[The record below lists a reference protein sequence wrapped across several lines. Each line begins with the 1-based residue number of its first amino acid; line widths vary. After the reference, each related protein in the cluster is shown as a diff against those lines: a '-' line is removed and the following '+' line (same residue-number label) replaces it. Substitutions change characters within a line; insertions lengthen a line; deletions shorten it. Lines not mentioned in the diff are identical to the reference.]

1 MTKTEVAMKVTLNS
15 SDLKGVLKWL
25 VPYTAQSDFKWLTML
40 AVPDF
45 VILCATDRRSYI
57 EVALPAAVDV
67 EGICQVGDT
76 FDRIIPNLPD
86 DDLTMSLSKDTLLL
100 QTAHKFKARIQTVA
114 GAAVPRDAIME
125 RMAKVSYNI
134 DITVPKPTLTNLIS
148 LAKALP
154 PAEGSQAPWVILTL
168 RDGELIGSTQE
179 SELGAVEAVPL
190 MQLPEHKIDTRVVLS
205 ALLVESLIRPCQQD
219 VTLRLGGSADPLHIS
234 DPNSQMWWAMLSTIA
249 PKSVSERVQPAET
262 GAAVEQ
268 SFAE

>member
-1 MTKTEVAMKVTLNS
+1 MTSTKPSMKFTLNS
-15 SDLKGVLKWL
+15 SDLKGVLKWFSSY
-25 VPYTAQSDFKWLTML
+25 VAQSEFKWLTML

-57 EVALPAAVDV
+57 EVALPAGV
-67 EGICQVGDT
+67 EAQGSCQVGDT
-76 FDRIIPNLPD
+76 FDKIIPNLPD
-86 DDLTMSLSKDTLLL
+86 DDVTMSLTKDTLSI

-114 GAAVPRDAIME
+114 GAAVPRDGIIE
-125 RMAKVSYNI
+125 RMNKVQYNV
-134 DITVPKPTLTNLIS
+134 DITLQKAMLTNLIS

-154 PAEGSQAPWVILTL
+154 PAEGSQSPWVILTL
-168 RDGELIGSTQE
+168 KDGELVGATQE

-190 MQLPEHKIDTRVVLS
+190 MQVPDSEINTKVVLS

-249 PKSVSERVQPAET
+249 PKSVSTRIKLEEP

-268 SFAE
+268 SFA